1 MNGIVTKSQHS
12 LLPRIQKSIAK
23 QKFKKGKTISR
34 LTHKTK
40 KEVKNQKYL
49 ITEAKKLMQLQTP
62 CADCAEQIDDNE
74 NQLYEV
80 PFDEE
85 SIHEEPIDEVEINK
99 NSIDAPIENDRLEME
114 LDCELD
120 IIDQ

>member
-80 PFDEE
+80 SLHEE
-85 SIHEEPIDEVEINK
+85 SVEKDNINK
-99 NSIDAPIENDRLEME
+99 NSIDSPIEHNRLEME

-120 IIDQ
+120 IIDK